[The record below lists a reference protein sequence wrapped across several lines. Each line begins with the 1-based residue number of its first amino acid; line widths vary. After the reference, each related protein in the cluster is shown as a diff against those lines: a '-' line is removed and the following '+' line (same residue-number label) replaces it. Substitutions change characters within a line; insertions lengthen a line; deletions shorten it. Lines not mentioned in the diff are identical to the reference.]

1 MQKSEHTIVAFV
13 EDEPGVLN
21 RIVSLLRRRNFNI
34 KSIVAGATGRAG
46 LTRMTIVTDES
57 NQHRRVN
64 MARNIQKLV
73 NAYTVEDVTDVPAVI
88 REYMLAKVAV
98 RNGDRTELD
107 LLTRDYG
114 AKIIDSEEGAVIVE
128 ATGYDME
135 IESFLQKLKEFDIV
149 ELMRSGK
156 MAMRRGSHLELKA
169 KIEMMSTDQQW
180 TTKQI
185 QSAIS

>member
-21 RIVSLLRRRNFNI
+21 RVVSLLRRRNYNI
-34 KSIVAGATGRAG
+34 KSLVVGHTERPG
-46 LTRMTIVTDES
+46 LSRMTIVTDEPDAY
-57 NQHRRVN
+57 RRAA

-88 REYMLAKVAV
+88 REYVLAKVTV
-98 RNGDRTELD
+98 SNGDRVELAK
-107 LLTRDYG
+107 LTSEYG
-114 AKIIDSEEGAVIVE
+114 AKIIDSEEGAVIIE

-135 IESFLQKLKEFDIV
+135 ISAFIEKLKVFDIA

-156 MAMRRGSHLELKA
+156 MAMRRGSHEKLAA
-169 KIEMMSTDQQW
+169 KIEQMEKAGMN
-180 TTKQI
+180 I
-185 QSAIS
+185 ISSIHE

>member
-1 MQKSEHTIVAFV
+1 MQKAEHTIVAFV

-21 RIVSLLRRRNFNI
+21 RIVSMLRRRNYNI
-34 KSIVAGATGRAG
+34 KSIVAGATERPG

-57 NQHRRVN
+57 DAHRRVN

-88 REYMLAKVAV
+88 REYLLAKVSV
-98 RNGDRTELD
+98 TNGDRVELD
-107 LLTRDYG
+107 LLTREYG
-114 AKIIDSEEGAVIVE
+114 AKIIDSEEGAVIIE

-135 IESFLQKLKEFDIV
+135 MESFLKKLKSYDIV
-149 ELMRSGK
+149 ELMRTGK
-156 MAMRRGSHLELKA
+156 MAMRRGSHLELKE
-169 KIEMMSTDQQW
+169 KIEMMTTDQEW

>member
-34 KSIVAGATGRAG
+34 KSIVAGATERPGI
-46 LTRMTIVTDES
+46 TRMTIVTDES
-57 NQHRRVN
+57 NQYRRVN

-88 REYMLAKVAV
+88 REYMLAKVSV
-98 RNGDRTELD
+98 TNGDRVALD
-107 LLTRDYG
+107 LLTREYG
-114 AKIIDSEEGAVIVE
+114 AKIIDSEEGAVIIE

-135 IESFLQKLKEFDIV
+135 IESFIQKLQAYQIV

-169 KIEMMSTDQQW
+169 KIEMMSTDQHW
-180 TTKQI
+180 TTRQI

>member
-1 MQKSEHTIVAFV
+1 MIKSEHTIVAFV

-21 RIVSLLRRRNFNI
+21 RVVSLLRRRNYNI
-34 KSIVAGATGRAG
+34 KSLVVGATEQPG
-46 LTRMTIVTDES
+46 LSRMTIVTDES
-57 NQHRRVN
+57 DNNRRVN

-88 REYMLAKVAV
+88 REYMLAKVSV
-98 RNGDRTELD
+98 SNGDRVELD
-107 LLTRDYG
+107 LLTREYG
-114 AKIIDSEEGAVIVE
+114 AKVIDSEEGAVIIE

-135 IESFLQKLKEFDIV
+135 IESFIQKLKAYDIV

-169 KIEMMSTDQQW
+169 KLEMMSTDQQGS
-180 TTKQI
+180 TSQI

>member
-34 KSIVAGATGRAG
+34 KSLVVGATERVG
-46 LTRMTIVTDES
+46 LSRMTIVTDES
-57 NQHRRVN
+57 DSHRRVN

-88 REYMLAKVAV
+88 REYLLAKVSV
-98 RNGDRTELD
+98 SNGDRVALD
-107 LLTRDYG
+107 LLTREYG
-114 AKIIDSEEGAVIVE
+114 AKIIDSEEGAVIIE

-135 IESFLQKLKEFDIV
+135 ISSFIKRLKSFEIV

-156 MAMRRGSHLELKA
+156 MAMRRGSHEELKA
-169 KIEMMSTDQQW
+169 KLDMMTTDQAW
-180 TTKQI
+180 TTSQI
-185 QSAIS
+185 QSALQ

>member
-1 MQKSEHTIVAFV
+1 MQKAEHTIVAFV

-34 KSIVAGATGRAG
+34 KSIVAGATERPG

-57 NQHRRVN
+57 DHHRRVN

-73 NAYTVEDVTDVPAVI
+73 NAFTVEDVTDVPAVI
-88 REYMLAKVAV
+88 REYMLAKVSV
-98 RNGDRTELD
+98 TNGDRTALD
-107 LLTRDYG
+107 LLTREYG
-114 AKIIDSEEGAVIVE
+114 AKIIDSEEGAVIIE

-135 IESFLQKLKEFDIV
+135 IESLLKQLKKYDIV
-149 ELMRSGK
+149 ELMRTGK
-156 MAMRRGSHLELKA
+156 MAMRRGSHLELKE
-169 KIEMMSTDQQW
+169 KLEMMTTDQQW